1 MARSSIGFAVVV
13 RSGGVD
19 GDLCGVA
26 SPFLDILS
34 YTCDAFNTEY
44 GVEFFPTIQ

>member
-26 SPFLDILS
+26 SPFLDILD

-44 GVEFFPTIQ
+44 GVGYHPMNQ